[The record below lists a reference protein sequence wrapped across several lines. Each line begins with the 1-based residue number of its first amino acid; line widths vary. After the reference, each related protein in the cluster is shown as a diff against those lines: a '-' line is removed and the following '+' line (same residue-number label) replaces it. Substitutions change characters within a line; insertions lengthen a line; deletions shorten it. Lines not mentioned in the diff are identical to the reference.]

1 MIDSLQRFI
10 RTSSFYVRI
19 KPGVPA
25 RVVGIVVGRGSSG
38 GRTKLLTAKIA
49 KEFPQAA
56 KNSRFFRLRAAWDV
70 DKDATPI
77 FNS

>member
-1 MIDSLQRFI
+1 
-10 RTSSFYVRI
+10 
-19 KPGVPA
+19 
-25 RVVGIVVGRGSSG
+25 VGIVVGRGSSG
-38 GRTKLLTAKIA
+38 GRTKFLTAKIA
-49 KEFPQAA
+49 KEFPKAA